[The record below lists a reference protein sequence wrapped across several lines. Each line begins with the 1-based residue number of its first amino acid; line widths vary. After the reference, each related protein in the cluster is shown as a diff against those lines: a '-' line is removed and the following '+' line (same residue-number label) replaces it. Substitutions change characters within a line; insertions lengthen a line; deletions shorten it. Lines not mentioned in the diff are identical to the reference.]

1 MHTISTGGTS
11 RPKTNAFAATIFG
24 RHAALPASM
33 RNTGAGLLTREDLRH
48 LVAEMV
54 D

>member
-1 MHTISTGGTS
+1 MNTNITGGLS
-11 RPKTNAFAATIFG
+11 RPKTKTFIHHN
-24 RHAALPASM
+24 AALRAAA
-33 RNTGAGLLTREDLRH
+33 RIDGAGLLTREDLRH